1 MVASKVLCLWAAGS
15 TAKLIEIGKP
25 RSVQTMWLKNVKTA
39 FVITLA
45 SLMAMNSIWIGVA
58 QAEMISTEQVI
69 QNADSSDDRAKI
81 EAFLAREDVQK
92 ELIQLGVD
100 PQEAADRVTSL
111 TDQEVRQIA
120 GHLEELPAGEG
131 AVGAVVGAAVLIFL
145 VLLIT
150 DLLGLTDV
158 FPFVR
163 R

>member
-1 MVASKVLCLWAAGS
+1 
-15 TAKLIEIGKP
+15 
-25 RSVQTMWLKNVKTA
+25 
-39 FVITLA
+39 
-45 SLMAMNSIWIGVA
+45 
-58 QAEMISTEQVI
+58 MISTEQVI

>member
-1 MVASKVLCLWAAGS
+1 
-15 TAKLIEIGKP
+15 
-25 RSVQTMWLKNVKTA
+25 MWLKNVKTA

>member
-1 MVASKVLCLWAAGS
+1 MVAFMVLCLWTLGS
-15 TAKLIEIGKP
+15 TAGLVGIGKL
-25 RSVQTMWLKNVKTA
+25 RSVQTMWLRNLKTA
-39 FVITLA
+39 IVITLA
-45 SLMAMNSIWIGVA
+45 ALIAINSIWIGVA
-58 QAEMISTEQVI
+58 KAEMISTERVI
-69 QNADSSDDRAKI
+69 QNSAPSDGRARI
-81 EAFLAREDVQK
+81 EAFLAREDVQN
-92 ELIQLGVD
+92 ELNKLGIE

-158 FPFVR
+158 FSFVR